1 MFADGTFAVERLCQV
16 DPCLW
21 FRRDGSRRL
30 KSFLVLDV
38 DEQMVGTRRDETLED
53 NGGVSL
59 PSGQT

>member
-1 MFADGTFAVERLCQV
+1 MFDGAPGVPSRRL
-16 DPCLW
+16 LW

-53 NGGVSL
+53 DGGVSL
-59 PSGQT
+59 PSGET